1 MLGEI
6 DESLRSHY
14 YPFILEDIDN
24 FYDQIKDIC
33 TQSNSL
39 STLLNEIHQ
48 DSNQIFQFEKDVGK
62 EIEITAFEQLVSDVN
77 DKIVLYQQKEKDL
90 INTVTSLY
98 TEVKQSEENCGSDI
112 QNTVIP
118 LSEKEAEVIL
128 AKQSATI
135 ASLTAEK
142 GTYEKRCQELEARLQ
157 TLQPRMKLKEFLLL
171 W

>member
-1 MLGEI
+1 M
-6 DESLRSHY
+6 
-14 YPFILEDIDN
+14 
-24 FYDQIKDIC
+24 
-33 TQSNSL
+33 
-39 STLLNEIHQ
+39 
-48 DSNQIFQFEKDVGK
+48 
-62 EIEITAFEQLVSDVN
+62 
-77 DKIVLYQQKEKDL
+77 

-112 QNTVIP
+112 QNTVTP

-157 TLQPRMKLKEFLLL
+157 TLQAENEAKGVPSPLVNLEDRSATHKSLL
-171 W
+171 WLYSLKRIMRHSFGLFDIQSEGKNISMTFEDGYDYKCDLRVGGN